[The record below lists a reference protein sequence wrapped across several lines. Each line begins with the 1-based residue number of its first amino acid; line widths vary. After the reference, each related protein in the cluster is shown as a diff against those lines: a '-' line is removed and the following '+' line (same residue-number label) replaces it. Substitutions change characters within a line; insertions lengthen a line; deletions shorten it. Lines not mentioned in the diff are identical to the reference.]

1 MSTNFNKNV
10 IIVGGGLRPS
20 QANMPLDIRT
30 RIESI
35 DEVEKIPVPFIG
47 MIFYV
52 IDEDKFYFVKSLKSK
67 IVGGRPI
74 ENMIVDEFEEFRIVG
89 PQGEQGPQGEVGPQ
103 GTQGEQ
109 GPQGEIGPK
118 GEQGIQGEM
127 GPQGEQG
134 PQGEKGEV
142 GPQGPAGEQGPQ
154 GPMGP
159 QGEQGPQGERGEK
172 GDQGEMGPMGPQG
185 EQGPEGPAGKDG
197 KDFDPAMLEGFATEE
212 FVKNEIANF
221 AEMSPQIKESLE
233 ELAKSMEEHEDVY
246 EAYVAQHAEEFA
258 KKVDKVE
265 GKDLMDVAEMER
277 LANVDNYNDAEI
289 RELIDE
295 EKPYLADLKAYPIS
309 KFLFACGQP
318 MTVEPNVGQKYDAN
332 MPEDAVAFVYR
343 WAEGFEA
350 IVVEKEVAAKVYLV
364 GGYGHEHVNVKRPI
378 PQTNMLVRNVKIKG
392 LVGGSYFEG
401 MVGHVNIEAE
411 NCEFVSVIGAGW
423 CGGSV
428 NGQATRINI
437 ADDINIKMTNCK
449 ISSTFFG
456 GAQGNGVADDVH
468 VEFNNCQIGWLTA
481 GGSNGMTRNVE
492 VVMNGGKA
500 QVVQSTNRGI
510 VHKAKFVLND
520 GVVNKLYFGGETEDA
535 TVNGLIE
542 NGFVELNG
550 GKVNKFCFGTN
561 NGVEL
566 LAEDIKGCIMD
577 CVVEAGDISMLEV
590 KVLPEEVVN
599 YDDSELREMFIVD
612 EPKKA
617 VFNNRPYVFACGHP
631 LLVEGK
637 NGEVVITYAVNDTN
651 KEMGEIRVPAEEAK
665 SLVVVGGFGNEH
677 IDRTRM
683 LPATHIHVRNVDIH
697 AVHGGNLFEGIVGES
712 TIIIENSNVK
722 EVLGG
727 GDAGKFIEGRWAVRN
742 NVAKVN
748 IKLTDVKSSLVFIG
762 GSGGPSNVAEAN
774 IELNGNCEITW
785 LTAGGSNGFTSK
797 SEVVINGGQYECVQM
812 VNRGLVDE
820 AKLVMNGGHVARA
833 YFAGEAED
841 ATVTGI
847 VNHVVFELNA
857 GEIGKLARGNS
868 NSIEFNGDIKGHI
881 MDCVVLEGNVDM
893 LEKIEKVKDRQ
904 FMVNDSGIE
913 IKLPEAED
921 FCEIH
926 IFVKQKSGAVSVAN
940 ECKWQADM
948 PELVE
953 GNFYEFIFTKVG
965 NVWLAG
971 CVEYK

>member
-1 MSTNFNKNV
+1 MSTDFNKNV

-20 QANMPLDIRT
+20 QANMPLDVRT

-52 IDEDKFYFVKSLKSK
+52 IDENKFYFVKSLKAK
-67 IVGGRPI
+67 TVGGRPI
-74 ENMIVDEFEEFRIVG
+74 ENMVVNEFEEFRIAG

-103 GTQGEQ
+103 G
-109 GPQGEIGPK
+109 PQGEMGPQ

-142 GPQGPAGEQGPQ
+142 GPQGPVGEQGPE

-159 QGEQGPQGERGEK
+159 QGEQGPQGEKGE
-172 GDQGEMGPMGPQG
+172 QGEIGPMGPQG
-185 EQGPEGPAGKDG
+185 PQGEMGPEGPAGKDG

-212 FVKNEIANF
+212 FVKNEISNF
-221 AEMSPQIKESLE
+221 AEMSPQIKQSLE
-233 ELAKSMEEHEDVY
+233 ELVKAMEEHEDVY

-289 RELIDE
+289 KVLIDE
-295 EKPYLADLKAYPIS
+295 EKPYLADVKAYPTS

-318 MTVEPNVGQKYDAN
+318 MTVEPNVGHKYDAN

-350 IVVEKEVAAKVYLV
+350 IVVEKDVAAKVYLV
-364 GGYGHEHVNVKRPI
+364 GGYGHDHINVKRPI

-401 MVGHVNIEAE
+401 MVGHVNMVAE
-411 NCEFVSVIGAGW
+411 NCEFVSVMGAGW
-423 CGGSV
+423 CGAAV
-428 NGQATRINI
+428 NGQTTRMNI

-468 VEFNNCQIGWLTA
+468 VEFNNCEIGWLTA
-481 GGSNGMTRNVE
+481 GGANGMTRNAE

-520 GVVNKLYFGGETEDA
+520 GIVNKLYFGGETEDA
-535 TVNGLIE
+535 TVNGIIE
-542 NGFVELNG
+542 DCFVELNG
-550 GKVNKFCFGTN
+550 GQVKEFCYGTN
-561 NGVEL
+561 NGVEMK
-566 LAEDIKGCIMD
+566 AEDMKGSIMN
-577 CVVEAGDISMLEV
+577 CVVNKGDVSMF
-590 KVLPEEVVN
+590 EVV
-599 YDDSELREMFIVD
+599 
-612 EPKKA
+612 
-617 VFNNRPYVFACGHP
+617 
-631 LLVEGK
+631 
-637 NGEVVITYAVNDTN
+637 
-651 KEMGEIRVPAEEAK
+651 EE
-665 SLVVVGGFGNEH
+665 
-677 IDRTRM
+677 
-683 LPATHIHVRNVDIH
+683 
-697 AVHGGNLFEGIVGES
+697 
-712 TIIIENSNVK
+712 
-722 EVLGG
+722 
-727 GDAGKFIEGRWAVRN
+727 
-742 NVAKVN
+742 
-748 IKLTDVKSSLVFIG
+748 
-762 GSGGPSNVAEAN
+762 
-774 IELNGNCEITW
+774 
-785 LTAGGSNGFTSK
+785 
-797 SEVVINGGQYECVQM
+797 
-812 VNRGLVDE
+812 
-820 AKLVMNGGHVARA
+820 
-833 YFAGEAED
+833 
-841 ATVTGI
+841 
-847 VNHVVFELNA
+847 
-857 GEIGKLARGNS
+857 
-868 NSIEFNGDIKGHI
+868 
-881 MDCVVLEGNVDM
+881 
-893 LEKIEKVKDRQ
+893 VKDRQ
-904 FMVNDSGIE
+904 HIVNKSGVE
-913 IKLPEAED
+913 IKLPEVED

-926 IFVKQKSGAVSVAN
+926 IFVEQKAGSVSVIN

-953 GNFYEFIFTKVG
+953 GHFYEFIFTKVG

>member
-1 MSTNFNKNV
+1 MSTDFNKNV

-20 QANMPLDIRT
+20 QANMPLDVRT

-74 ENMIVDEFEEFRIVG
+74 ENMIVNEFEELHVA
-89 PQGEQGPQGEVGPQ
+89 GPQGEVGPQ
-103 GTQGEQ
+103 GPQGEMGPQGEQ
-109 GPQGEIGPK
+109 GVQGEIGPQGPQGPV
-118 GEQGIQGEM
+118 GEQGPEGPM

-134 PQGEKGEV
+134 PQGEKGE
-142 GPQGPAGEQGPQ
+142 QGEI

-159 QGEQGPQGERGEK
+159 QGPQGE
-172 GDQGEMGPMGPQG
+172 M
-185 EQGPEGPAGKDG
+185 GPEGPAGKDG

-221 AEMSPQIKESLE
+221 AEMSPQLKESLE
-233 ELAKSMEEHEDVY
+233 ELAKAMEEHEDVY

-289 RELIDE
+289 RELMDE
-295 EKPYLADLKAYPIS
+295 EKPYLADLKAYPTS

-343 WAEGFEA
+343 WANGFEA

-364 GGYGHEHVNVKRPI
+364 GGYGHDHVNVKRPI

-401 MVGHVNIEAE
+401 MVGHVNMVAE
-411 NCEFVSVIGAGW
+411 NCEFVSVVGAGW
-423 CGGSV
+423 CGAAV
-428 NGQATRINI
+428 NGQATRMNI

-481 GGSNGMTRNVE
+481 GGANGMTRNAE

-535 TVNGLIE
+535 TVNGIIE
-542 NGFVELNG
+542 DCFVELNG
-550 GKVNKFCFGTN
+550 GQVKEFCFGTN
-561 NGVEL
+561 NGVE
-566 LAEDIKGCIMD
+566 M
-577 CVVEAGDISMLEV
+577 
-590 KVLPEEVVN
+590 
-599 YDDSELREMFIVD
+599 
-612 EPKKA
+612 
-617 VFNNRPYVFACGHP
+617 
-631 LLVEGK
+631 
-637 NGEVVITYAVNDTN
+637 
-651 KEMGEIRVPAEEAK
+651 
-665 SLVVVGGFGNEH
+665 
-677 IDRTRM
+677 
-683 LPATHIHVRNVDIH
+683 
-697 AVHGGNLFEGIVGES
+697 
-712 TIIIENSNVK
+712 
-722 EVLGG
+722 
-727 GDAGKFIEGRWAVRN
+727 
-742 NVAKVN
+742 
-748 IKLTDVKSSLVFIG
+748 
-762 GSGGPSNVAEAN
+762 
-774 IELNGNCEITW
+774 
-785 LTAGGSNGFTSK
+785 
-797 SEVVINGGQYECVQM
+797 
-812 VNRGLVDE
+812 
-820 AKLVMNGGHVARA
+820 
-833 YFAGEAED
+833 EAED
-841 ATVTGI
+841 MKGSI
-847 VNHVVFELNA
+847 MNCEVN
-857 GEIGKLARGNS
+857 K
-868 NSIEFNGDIKGHI
+868 
-881 MDCVVLEGNVDM
+881 GNVSM
-893 LEKIEKVKDRQ
+893 FEVIEEVKDRQ
-904 FMVNDSGIE
+904 YIVNKSGVE
-913 IKLPEAED
+913 IKLPEAKD

-926 IFVKQKSGAVSVAN
+926 VFVEQKAGAVSVAN

>member
-1 MSTNFNKNV
+1 MSTDFNKNV

-20 QANMPLDIRT
+20 QANMPLDVRT

-74 ENMIVDEFEEFRIVG
+74 ENMIVNEFEELHVA
-89 PQGEQGPQGEVGPQ
+89 GPQGEVGPQ
-103 GTQGEQ
+103 GPQGEMGPQGEQ
-109 GPQGEIGPK
+109 GVQGEIGPQGPQGPV
-118 GEQGIQGEM
+118 GEQGPEGPM

-134 PQGEKGEV
+134 PQGEKGE
-142 GPQGPAGEQGPQ
+142 QGEI

-159 QGEQGPQGERGEK
+159 QGPQGE
-172 GDQGEMGPMGPQG
+172 M
-185 EQGPEGPAGKDG
+185 GPEGPAGKDG

-221 AEMSPQIKESLE
+221 AEMSPQLKESLE
-233 ELAKSMEEHEDVY
+233 ELAKAMEEHEDVY

-289 RELIDE
+289 RELMDE
-295 EKPYLADLKAYPIS
+295 EKPYLADLKAYPTS

-343 WAEGFEA
+343 WANGFEA

-364 GGYGHEHVNVKRPI
+364 GGYGHDHVNVKRPI

-401 MVGHVNIEAE
+401 MVGHVNMVAE
-411 NCEFVSVIGAGW
+411 NCEFVSVVGAGW
-423 CGGSV
+423 CGAAV
-428 NGQATRINI
+428 NGQATRMNI

-481 GGSNGMTRNVE
+481 GGANGMTRNAE

-535 TVNGLIE
+535 TVNGIIE
-542 NGFVELNG
+542 DCFVELNG
-550 GKVNKFCFGTN
+550 GQVKEFCFGTN
-561 NGVEL
+561 NGVE
-566 LAEDIKGCIMD
+566 M
-577 CVVEAGDISMLEV
+577 
-590 KVLPEEVVN
+590 
-599 YDDSELREMFIVD
+599 
-612 EPKKA
+612 
-617 VFNNRPYVFACGHP
+617 
-631 LLVEGK
+631 
-637 NGEVVITYAVNDTN
+637 
-651 KEMGEIRVPAEEAK
+651 
-665 SLVVVGGFGNEH
+665 
-677 IDRTRM
+677 
-683 LPATHIHVRNVDIH
+683 
-697 AVHGGNLFEGIVGES
+697 
-712 TIIIENSNVK
+712 
-722 EVLGG
+722 
-727 GDAGKFIEGRWAVRN
+727 
-742 NVAKVN
+742 
-748 IKLTDVKSSLVFIG
+748 
-762 GSGGPSNVAEAN
+762 
-774 IELNGNCEITW
+774 
-785 LTAGGSNGFTSK
+785 
-797 SEVVINGGQYECVQM
+797 
-812 VNRGLVDE
+812 
-820 AKLVMNGGHVARA
+820 
-833 YFAGEAED
+833 EAED
-841 ATVTGI
+841 MKG
-847 VNHVVFELNA
+847 
-857 GEIGKLARGNS
+857 
-868 NSIEFNGDIKGHI
+868 SIMN
-881 MDCVVLEGNVDM
+881 CVVNKGNVSM
-893 LEKIEKVKDRQ
+893 FEVIEEVKDRQ
-904 FMVNDSGIE
+904 YIVNKSGVE
-913 IKLPEAED
+913 IKLPEAKD

-926 IFVKQKSGAVSVAN
+926 VFVEQKAGAVSVAN